1 MYFNEPDHAGHVY
14 GAASKEVND
23 QIKASDYILGHLMDS
38 LKQLDIYDNINIVIV
53 SDHGMVDVSEE
64 RVINIDN
71 FNLPGTIE
79 GRGPIMNY
87 KINSDNLH
95 KILDINIPHVQLKSS
110 IKNDQLHYHNPVYD
124 FLLIADEGWM
134 MYSDKDIEKY
144 NGKLPIKGMHGY
156 DSNSINMHAIFY
168 AYGPKF
174 KSGFTI
180 DTFELIHIYPILC
193 ELLGIKPYENI
204 DGSLKVL
211 QSILK

>member
-1 MYFNEPDHAGHVY
+1 MNLVFLGIIIFIILAITLSWFARSNTQKI
-14 GAASKEVND
+14 SK
-23 QIKASDYILGHLMDS
+23 
-38 LKQLDIYDNINIVIV
+38 NIRLLIVIV
-53 SDHGMVDVSEE
+53 SILFGIVLVLAG
-64 RVINIDN
+64 RVLLAAPI
-71 FNLPGTIE
+71 FLLLLPLI
-79 GRGPIMNY
+79 
-87 KINSDNLH
+87 K
-95 KILDINIPHVQLKSS
+95 LKSGLS
-110 IKNDQLHYHNPVYD
+110 LFKALM
-124 FLLIADEGWM
+124 FFRLLNRLKQQGRFS
-134 MYSDKDIEKY
+134 YTSGTNFY
-144 NGKLPIKGMHGY
+144 P